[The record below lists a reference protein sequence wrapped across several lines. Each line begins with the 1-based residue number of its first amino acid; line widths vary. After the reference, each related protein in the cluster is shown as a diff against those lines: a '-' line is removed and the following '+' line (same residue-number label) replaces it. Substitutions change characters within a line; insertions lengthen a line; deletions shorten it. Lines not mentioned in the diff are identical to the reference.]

1 MKQNQMLT
9 EQRRRLI
16 LERLRERGMI
26 RTVELAH
33 SFSVSPMT
41 IRNDLSALAEQ
52 GRLVRVHG
60 GAMAPRWLAAEPSY
74 QEKATQNIEEKRR
87 IGRRAAE
94 LIEEGM
100 AAFIGNGTTTME
112 IVRALKEN
120 PPSRLKVFTNAL
132 THAMELA
139 AIPELELYVIG
150 GYLRGISY
158 ACVGRLARQGLEG
171 VFFDL
176 AFLGANG
183 VSLEHG
189 VTIPS
194 LEEAETASE
203 VVRHA
208 RRTVIL
214 ADHTKFG
221 VVTHGKIADLALVN
235 VIITDRPPEPEL
247 ATPLAKLDVEV
258 YIADEGGESGGT

>member
-16 LERLRERGMI
+16 LERLRERGVI

-33 SFSVSPMT
+33 SLSVSPMT
-41 IRNDLSALAEQ
+41 IRNDLAALAEQ

-94 LIEEGM
+94 LIGEGM
-100 AAFIGNGTTTME
+100 AVFIGNGTTTME

-158 ACVGRLARQGLEG
+158 ACVGRLARQGLDG

-189 VTIPS
+189 VTIPA
-194 LEEAETASE
+194 LEEAETAAE

-208 RRTVIL
+208 RRTVIV
-214 ADHTKFG
+214 ADHSKFD
-221 VVTHGKIADLALVN
+221 VVAHGKIADLADIDAIV
-235 VIITDRPPEPEL
+235 TDWPLAPEL
-247 ATPLAKLDVEV
+247 ARVLGELDVEALV
-258 YIADEGGESGGT
+258 TEKGGENG